1 MVRLGNRT
9 YRPENK
15 TNRVNVIL
23 YLEKLYL
30 IRRLQIKSALRG
42 GSRDLTGQ
50 IGLSGCYLV
59 VPKVRLLISLLPQ
72 YVRRPILESN
82 V

>member
-23 YLEKLYL
+23 YQINL

-42 GSRDLTGQ
+42 GPRDLTGQ

-59 VPKVRLLISLLPQ
+59 VPKVSLLISLLPQ